1 VQAVWMVRSRQ
12 IARKLNFWL
21 ALIGYNPRDHSFSH
35 RLYLIYATIFMSG
48 WGFAVLS
55 LFAGAADNLLIM
67 LGFTPMNQA
76 AAALSTLALVI
87 WALFLLWQ
95 VTRRSPF
102 VFSEND
108 AYLICQTP
116 APRSAVALFWFLGD
130 WFEVAALFWA
140 GAVTLG
146 FALAENQLN
155 HKVSLLDFPLIMG
168 FGLRA
173 LVIFGLL
180 QLGVMA
186 LLWALG
192 GTRLQHART
201 LPWLFPLG
209 LLAILAVGSGLLFSI
224 SRLGLAGITVSFWRV
239 LLWPLIY
246 PAQAAFG
253 AASFSTGLLVALLL
267 SCVGLLA
274 LAGVGSGLNLSRAA
288 QETTFREKVETARR
302 YGQTELA
309 REINLRGRLGEGR
322 APTRLPGRAG
332 PWMLL
337 WKDML
342 QSSRSLSLEDV
353 WAWLVLFGASSGV
366 GLAPDIGSRGL
377 AMCIWAVLTGPRVT
391 ARLQKDL
398 AYWSLLRLLPFS
410 SQNLLLAEMVVPW
423 VMVVS
428 TGWVSLILT
437 GAGLGSWRIAAAILL
452 PGLCAAAAFAA
463 AFDLARQARSD
474 MLLNGSA
481 PGISAVGGLLIL
493 ACLALPAGMLVL
505 FGNPGVTGSLMASVI
520 AVALAIAFCRLT
532 VSRLQKME

>member
-12 IARKLNFWL
+12 IARKLVFWL

-48 WGFAVLS
+48 WGFAMLS
-55 LFAGAADNLLIM
+55 LFAGAADNLLM
-67 LGFTPMNQA
+67 RLGFTPVSQA
-76 AAALSTLALVI
+76 AAALSTLILTI

-102 VFSEND
+102 IFSEND

-116 APRSAVALFWFLGD
+116 VPGSAVALLWFLGD
-130 WFEVAALFWA
+130 WFEVAAPFWA

-146 FALAENQLN
+146 FAMAEYQLN
-155 HKVSLLDFPLIMG
+155 HNVSFQDFPLIVA

-186 LLWALG
+186 LLWAIG
-192 GTRLQHART
+192 GTRLQRART
-201 LPWLFPLG
+201 LPWLPPLS
-209 LLAILAVGSGLLFSI
+209 LVAILVIGVGLLFAI
-224 SRLGLAGITVSFWRV
+224 SRLGLAGLTRSFWLV

-253 AASFSTGLLVALLL
+253 AASFPTGLLVALLMA
-267 SCVGLLA
+267 SVGLLT
-274 LAGVGSGLNLSRAA
+274 LAWVGSGLNLSRAA

-302 YGQTELA
+302 YGQTERA

-322 APTRLPGRAG
+322 APTRLPRRAG
-332 PWMLL
+332 LGMLL
-337 WKDML
+337 WKDLL
-342 QSSRSLSLEDV
+342 QSSRSLGLEDA
-353 WAWLVLFGASSGV
+353 WAWLVLFGASMGV
-366 GLAPDIGSRGL
+366 CLAPDIGSRGL
-377 AMCIWAVLTGPRVT
+377 AVCIWAVLIGPRVT

-410 SQNLLLAEMVVPW
+410 TQHLLLAEMVGPW
-423 VMVVS
+423 VAVVLL
-428 TGWVSLILT
+428 GWVSLILS
-437 GAGLGSWRIAAAILL
+437 GAGLGSWRLAAAILL
-452 PGLCAAAAFAA
+452 PGLSAAAAFAA
-463 AFDLARQARSD
+463 AYDVVRQARSD

-481 PGISAVGGLLIL
+481 PGVSAVGGLLTL
-493 ACLALPAGMLVL
+493 VCLALPAGMLYL
-505 FGNPGVTGSLMASVI
+505 FGDHGIGSSLI
-520 AVALAIAFCRLT
+520 ATAIALGLALTLSRLT
-532 VSRLQKME
+532 QSRLQKME